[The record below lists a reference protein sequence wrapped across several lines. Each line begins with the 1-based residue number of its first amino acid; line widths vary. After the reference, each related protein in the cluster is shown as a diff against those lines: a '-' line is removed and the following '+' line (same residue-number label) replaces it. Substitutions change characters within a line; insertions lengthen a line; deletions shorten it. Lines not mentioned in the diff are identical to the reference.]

1 MTSLLVLIA
10 LAVGLAAGV
19 LLGRRQAPL
28 GDDAELVEART
39 DLTAARTELT
49 AARTE
54 LTEVHRA
61 LADARVQ
68 TAEAQSQIA
77 VARTERDNALARIED
92 AARGQQAMVEQ
103 FKLLSH
109 EVAEQQRRS
118 VDSSAQQRL
127 QATEQM
133 LAPVTTTLQQLQARL
148 TEVEKDRAK
157 LSAELQGQVRA
168 VRDTGEA
175 LRKETA
181 ALVTALRKPQVR
193 GSWGETTLRNVAK
206 LAGMVEHCDFD
217 LQVTSRPDGQALRPD
232 MRVHLA
238 EGKHVI
244 VDSKVPLSAF
254 LDAAETED
262 EEQKAV
268 HLGRFAAHVRTHVD
282 QLSAKQYWKSAESPE
297 FVVLFL
303 PNEGF
308 FAAALDQMPD
318 LYEYA
323 IGKDVVIATPTT
335 LIGMLRAV
343 SYGWKQAALAKD
355 AAEVARLG
363 RELHDRLGNMGG
375 HFARLGKAL
384 TSAVGA
390 YNDTV
395 GSVET
400 RVLVT
405 ARKLRD
411 FKVTEKDLETPQ
423 AIDTAVRELQQPELT
438 ARPVP
443 TVAELVEADADHSAL
458 SQGSLWGEDDLSQE
472 A

>member
-1 MTSLLVLIA
+1 MTSLLVLLA
-10 LAVGLAAGV
+10 LLVGAVAGLAVGV
-19 LLGRRQAPL
+19 LVGRQQAPQR
-28 GDDAELVEART
+28 GDA
-39 DLTAARTELT
+39 DLDAAR
-49 AARTE
+49 AE

-61 LADARVQ
+61 LADARVA
-68 TAEAQSQIA
+68 TARVEADVA
-77 VARTERDNALARIED
+77 VARTERDAAVAR
-92 AARGQQAMVEQ
+92 AAEVEAGRQAMVEQ

-109 EVAEQQRRS
+109 EVAEQQRKS
-118 VDSSAQQRL
+118 VDTSAQQRL

-133 LAPVTTTLQQLQARL
+133 LAPVTTTLQQLQSRL

-217 LQVTSRPDGQALRPD
+217 LQVTSQADGQALRPD

-262 EEQKAV
+262 DDQKAV
-268 HLGRFAAHVRTHVD
+268 HLTRFATHVKTHVD

-363 RELHDRLGNMGG
+363 RELHDRLGNMGA
-375 HFARLGKAL
+375 HFAKLGKAL
-384 TSAVGA
+384 NNAVGA
-390 YNDTV
+390 YNETV

-411 FKVTEKDLETPQ
+411 LKVTEKELPVPPIVESS
-423 AIDTAVRELQQPELT
+423 VRELQQPELT
-438 ARPVP
+438 TRPVP
-443 TVAELVEADADHSAL
+443 SVAELVEADADQQH
-458 SQGSLWGEDDLSQE
+458 QLWGEDDLAQE